1 MTSELLVKAARTGRD
16 IVKVTPQ
23 SARWTYVGFEAL
35 RLQAGEEHRL
45 ETGDRELC
53 LVLLS
58 GYADVQVGAT
68 HYARLGN
75 RASVFDDKAPGA
87 IYIPPGQSVQ
97 LRACEA
103 CEVALCS
110 APGDDQ
116 SRPVRVI
123 DPASMRRS
131 VRGHLRHP
139 ATRRS
144 GRGAFAG
151 GGSAYPTG
159 PFVQLSTTQTRP

>member
-1 MTSELLVKAARTGRD
+1 MTSHLLVKAAPTGRD
-16 IVKVTPQ
+16 IVSVTPQ
-23 SARWTYVGFEAL
+23 RAQWTYVGFDAL
-35 RLQAGEEHRL
+35 RLQTGEEHRL

-58 GYADVQVGAT
+58 GYADVQVGST

-75 RASVFDDKAPGA
+75 RTSVFEDKAPGA

-110 APGDDQ
+110 AP
-116 SRPVRVI
+116 SRAAAQTMP
-123 DPASMRRS
+123 
-131 VRGHLRHP
+131 HL
-139 ATRRS
+139 S
-144 GRGAFAG
+144 
-151 GGSAYPTG
+151 
-159 PFVQLSTTQTRP
+159 